1 MSEMSD
7 IIDEIIDK
15 TKDAKDKVVD
25 KTKDAKDTAK
35 DSISPAVATPTRF
48 TKYSYVTDTNNQAI
62 NTQNMMAKIKDLSI
76 PELSLMSLISF
87 GLKDRL
93 DVYFKIDPFTV
104 PDPFPIKEDLTYF
117 VVVDK
122 SDTDRIISFVAIKKD
137 FDDSSLWDVFLG
149 KEMSRLD
156 LSPKDI
162 LSLKQELLPKET
174 NNFYPLR
181 KDGSIAGFIAFAF
194 EICGKKY
201 PPSPT

>member
-1 MSEMSD
+1 
-7 IIDEIIDK
+7 
-15 TKDAKDKVVD
+15 VL
-25 KTKDAKDTAK
+25 
-35 DSISPAVATPTRF
+35 
-48 TKYSYVTDTNNQAI
+48 AI
-62 NTQNMMAKIKDLSI
+62 NTESMISKIKDLSI

-93 DVYFKIDPFTV
+93 AVYFKIDPFTV
-104 PDPFPIKEDLTYF
+104 PDPFPIKEDLIYF
-117 VVVDK
+117 IIVDK

-137 FDDSSLWDVFLG
+137 FYDSSLWGDALLG
-149 KEMSRLD
+149 NELSRLD

-181 KDGSIAGFIAFAF
+181 RDGAIVGFIAFAF

-201 PPSPT
+201 PSPT